1 MILSLRRN
9 AAGSRVIY
17 RRYDHNIGID
27 DMTGTTLS
35 SADLDPRCRKIL
47 FRAWHRGLREMDLIM
62 GGFADAHLATLNSH
76 ELDGFE
82 VLIEQADRDLLHW
95 ILDEADIP
103 TEFDTPLLKAIRE
116 HHDHSAPINV

>member
-9 AAGSRVIY
+9 AGGSRVIF

-35 SADLDPRCRKIL
+35 SADLDPRRRKIL